1 MRYIKNYLGYLNE
14 KQNITIQNNDI
25 KNILIKRIPFLKEYN
40 IFNNPRDSKRLEA
53 QRVVYNT
60 NVKLLMGD
68 DIIIYPQYNVSSNI
82 IYYPHTINDYTFHN
96 FVIKN
101 TFHVMPPEEM
111 GDLTHRVFLMVLK
124 KLEDKL
130 SYNKEVILK
139 KDESFP
145 NDELDI
151 IINEMNGVLFKI
163 EEYTDKYTIS
173 LF

>member
-1 MRYIKNYLGYLNE
+1 MRYIKNLQEYLNE
-14 KQNITIQNNDI
+14 KQNINIQNNDI

-40 IFNNPRDSKRLEA
+40 IFTNPRDSKRLEA

-60 NVKLLMGD
+60 NVELPMGD

-82 IYYPHTINDYTFHN
+82 IYYPHTINDNTFHN

-111 GDLTHRVFLMVLK
+111 DDLTHRVFLMALK

-163 EEYTDKYTIS
+163 EEYTDKYSIS